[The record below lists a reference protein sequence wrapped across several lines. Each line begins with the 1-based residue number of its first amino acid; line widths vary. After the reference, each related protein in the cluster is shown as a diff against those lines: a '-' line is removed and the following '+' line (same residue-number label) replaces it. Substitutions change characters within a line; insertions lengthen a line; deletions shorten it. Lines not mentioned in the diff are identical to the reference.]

1 MKWSITQLRK
11 YQGKPFEFDQ
21 TVSFDN
27 LKESLDLIDLS
38 PITIQGQLTIKSTE
52 VVADIHITGM
62 YTMPCARTLVPVEV
76 PLDITTTEVFDLEGY
91 NQYSDDQDDV
101 DEHYHIIK
109 DGMVNLKDIVEDI
122 IIIEKPMRAYSEQSD
137 QMLTVGNGWEVIDED
152 QLDELAKQQE
162 QDDSE
167 SRKVDPRL
175 QKLQQLYD
183 KEQ

>member
-1 MKWSITQLRK
+1 
-11 YQGKPFEFDQ
+11 D
-21 TVSFDN
+21 V
-27 LKESLDLIDLS
+27 
-38 PITIQGQLTIKSTE
+38 
-52 VVADIHITGM
+52 
-62 YTMPCARTLVPVEV
+62 
-76 PLDITTTEVFDLEGY
+76 TTTEVFDLEGY
-91 NQYSDDQDDV
+91 NQYNDDQDDV

-109 DGMVNLKDIVEDI
+109 DGMVNLQDIVEDI
-122 IIIEKPMRAYSEQSD
+122 VIIEKPMRAYSEQSD

-167 SRKVDPRL
+167 SRQVDPRL

>member
-1 MKWSITQLRK
+1 MS
-11 YQGKPFEFDQ
+11 
-21 TVSFDN
+21 
-27 LKESLDLIDLS
+27 
-38 PITIQGQLTIKSTE
+38 STE
-52 VVADIHITGM
+52 VVADIKQVLERIQ
-62 YTMPCARTLVPVEV
+62 CLVRVLVPVKV
-76 PLDITTTEVFDLEGY
+76 PLDVTTTEVFDLEGY
-91 NQYSDDQDDV
+91 NQYNDDQDDV

-109 DGMVNLKDIVEDI
+109 DGMVNLRYVEDI
-122 IIIEKPMRAYSEQSD
+122 VIIEKPMRASSEQSD

-167 SRKVDPRL
+167 SRQVDPRL